1 LGDGAGAEEGSTV
14 GELVVGRPAAKQL
27 FTVSAPLELTSAIS
41 MTFRA
46 GAAAENGDEPGFDAW
61 LLDAHRALDAG
72 LRHDLRLLLG
82 FSGRL
87 LYYIEELLFT
97 FNALAPDRLD
107 ASYDEYFA
115 HLLAL
120 PPEEFQRLAA
130 TSVVRV
136 YADRG
141 VTETPPDSD
150 DPGAWR
156 VFLWPGITR
165 ANVDEA
171 AALLTSPQQLK
182 LRTLALLDGFWRQTY
197 QAEYERWLP
206 ELQRAC
212 RFAEALA
219 HPAVEFTF
227 SQVTGRQLPDE
238 VAAKLR
244 GVERVVY
251 CPSPNLGSFIQFVL
265 REPDLILY
273 FNAHSVLR
281 DQPAPRATRRA
292 AADTLDDDAV
302 LDGLRALADPSR
314 MRIVDMLREQELYA
328 QEIVGRLG
336 ISQSAVSRHLSTLEG
351 AHLVS
356 VRPAN
361 GMKYY
366 AVDRARLRSLAGH
379 LETLAEVSATTS
391 AN

>member
-1 LGDGAGAEEGSTV
+1 MGKV
-14 GELVVGRPAAKQL
+14 VVGRPAAKQL

-46 GAAAENGDEPGFDAW
+46 GAAAENGDEGFDPW
-61 LLDAHRALDAG
+61 LLEAHAAMDAG

-87 LYYIEELLFT
+87 LYYIEELLFA
-97 FNALAPDRLD
+97 FNALASDRLD
-107 ASYDEYFA
+107 ASFDDYFA
-115 HLLAL
+115 FLLSL
-120 PPEEFQRLAA
+120 PPEEFQRLGAQ
-130 TSVVRV
+130 SVTRV

-141 VTETPPDSD
+141 VTETAPESD

-156 VFLWPGITR
+156 VFVWPGITR

-206 ELQRAC
+206 DLQRAC
-212 RFAEALA
+212 RYAETFA

-227 SQVTGRQLPDE
+227 SQVTGRQLPEE
-238 VAAKLR
+238 VVGKLR
-244 GVERVVY
+244 DVERVVY
-251 CPSPNLGSFIQFVL
+251 CPSPNLGSYIQFVL

-273 FNAHSVLR
+273 FNAQSVLR
-281 DQPAPRATRRA
+281 DQPAPRAARGEA
-292 AADTLDDDAV
+292 LVLDTDEL

-314 MRIVDMLREQELYA
+314 MRIVEMLRAQELYA
-328 QEIVGRLG
+328 QEIVGQLH
-336 ISQSAVSRHLSTLEG
+336 ISQSAVSRHLATLES
-351 AHLVS
+351 AQLVH
-356 VRPAN
+356 VRPSN

-366 AVDRARLRSLAGH
+366 AVDGARLRALAAR
-379 LETLAEVSATTS
+379 LEGLAALARE